1 MEQITVSEPNNLSY
15 IQETPRL
22 LWNSKFRHHVC
33 KTAPLLTTLT
43 LLHSAHNRT
52 LEVSSPCVQDR
63 TTAHHPQLTPRP
75 HHCSPP
81 TAYSKTAP
89 LLTTISLLQDR
100 TTAHHPDLTPF
111 SSQPHILWFNDRL

>member
-52 LEVSSPCVQDR
+52 SFG
-63 TTAHHPQLTPRP
+63 
-75 HHCSPP
+75 
-81 TAYSKTAP
+81 
-89 LLTTISLLQDR
+89 LTTVYNIPFHLCLV
-100 TTAHHPDLTPF
+100 TPNCPLPFGFRFKLCTHF
-111 SSQPHILWFNDRL
+111 SSVLCTPHVLHFMYLF